1 MLRIVPH
8 GSEMCTAR
16 EVRKTTPKDRV
27 TEGRVVV
34 VTIHKALALGDTCYA
49 LPSTWG
55 SRRKEIL

>member
-8 GSEMCTAR
+8 GSEMCMAR

-27 TEGRVVV
+27 TEVRVVV